1 MLLQYQNVF
10 QNNPHMT
17 SVLEMIYKDILEF
30 HQQALRVFGKS
41 GKIDPHVVQVYCSA
55 KIFSFETDVSCG
67 LEGLQCQVQTS
78 DHEFT
83 TP

>member
-1 MLLQYQNVF
+1 MLLDAYQEISEQIPLLLQYQNVF

-41 GKIDPHVVQVYCSA
+41 GRFARNKMPTYWS
-55 KIFSFETDVSCG
+55 KNF
-67 LEGLQCQVQTS
+67 
-78 DHEFT
+78 
-83 TP
+83 